1 LRYLTVDT
9 DTFKDI
15 SNDIHIMNELIYL
28 QITGNVHVD
37 QLPHCTKHKIAI
49 ISRQDTIVDFNDSA
63 IDRLYKLQ
71 HLSIQHIHVI
81 NLNKGY
87 IAPDIISQH
96 K

>member
-1 LRYLTVDT
+1 LRYLNVDT
-9 DTFKDI
+9 DTFK
-15 SNDIHIMNELIYL
+15 DIHIMNELIYL